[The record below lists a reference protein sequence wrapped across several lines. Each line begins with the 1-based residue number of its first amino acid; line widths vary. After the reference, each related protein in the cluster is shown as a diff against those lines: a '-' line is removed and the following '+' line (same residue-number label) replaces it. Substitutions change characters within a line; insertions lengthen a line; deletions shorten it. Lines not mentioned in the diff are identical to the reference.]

1 LRGLVSGGFT
11 VTAGSWPVIAAAT
24 FWASADGVMT
34 ISDAAAENIRQTALR
49 NAMPPHDNCYS
60 NC

>member
-1 LRGLVSGGFT
+1 MNGTS
-11 VTAGSWPVIAAAT
+11 
-24 FWASADGVMT
+24 DGVMK
-34 ISDAAAENIRQTALR
+34 ISDTAAENIRQTALR